1 MKKWSILLIAAA
13 VAVTI
18 FILILKGAF
27 SGDGGGEEGK
37 YRTYSVSRKD
47 IRASVLATG
56 IIKPKVGAEV
66 RVGSRVSGIVK
77 KLHANIGDVVQEGQ
91 LIAELDPTELRA
103 KYNQAK
109 AALENSLA
117 DYRYA
122 ELDMK
127 RQESLL
133 EQDFISQNQFDLAE
147 KSFEIKRS
155 QFRQAQAN
163 LAYAEVQL
171 NYTRIKSPISGVVAS
186 VSTQEGETVA
196 ASFSAPTFVNII
208 DLSRLE
214 IWAYVD
220 ETDIGRIEVGQKAAF
235 TVDTYMDT
243 DFEGT
248 VTAIYPKAV
257 IQDNVVNYIATI
269 DIADFKDKRLRP
281 EMTTT
286 VNIYLDSREDVLV
299 VPTGALS
306 REGGDMMVTVLKSGK
321 RMPVKVQTGWSS
333 GGYTEIREGLNE
345 EDIVII
351 E

>member
-1 MKKWSILLIAAA
+1 MKKWTILIIAAA

-27 SGDGGGEEGK
+27 SGDRGGEGGK
-37 YRTYSVSRKD
+37 YRTVSVSRRD

-133 EQDFISQNQFDLAE
+133 EQNFISQNQLDLAE

-171 NYTRIKSPISGVVAS
+171 NYTKIKSPISGVVAS

-208 DLSRLE
+208 DLNRLE

-220 ETDIGRIEVGQKAAF
+220 ETDIGRIEVGQKAVF
-235 TVDTYMDT
+235 TVDTYMDI

-269 DIADFKDKRLRP
+269 DIEDFRDKRLRP

-306 REGGDMMVTVLKSGK
+306 REGGEMMVTVLKNGK
-321 RMPVKVQTGWSS
+321 KMSIKVQTGWSS
-333 GGYTEIREGLNE
+333 GGYTEIEQGLNE
-345 EDIVII
+345 EDIVVI